1 MNMNVN
7 ENPTQFDA
15 EAAEWLIELRDP
27 EYDSVDAEAKSVER
41 EAAFLDWMALSPSHV
56 LAFENASRTFGALDK
71 LRSLQKIDVRQL
83 INDHSSDVI
92 PLYPTS
98 EYVKDGVRPING
110 IRPPRTDRQ
119 RRWLSVRNVFA
130 AAACIGALGVAV
142 VTAWTQT
149 HSREF
154 VTAVGEQ
161 RTIRLDDGSIV
172 HLNTDSRLQIHFTQQ
187 AREIA
192 LLKGEAL
199 FEVVHNAARPFVVST
214 GTATIRDV
222 GTTFDVYKHADAAT
236 TVAVVDGAVRV
247 AADSGSDVTGTASIT
262 PDAVHSDDTRLT
274 AGEQASVAGGLVV
287 KESKPDV
294 SRALAWRERTLSFSG
309 ASLAEV
315 ASEFNRYNKTQI
327 RIEGDAVRERQLSG
341 VFSAD
346 HPQSMILFLA
356 KDESLSVVPEG
367 DSWIVRAR

>member
-1 MNMNVN
+1 
-7 ENPTQFDA
+7 
-15 EAAEWLIELRDP
+15 
-27 EYDSVDAEAKSVER
+27 
-41 EAAFLDWMALSPSHV
+41 MALSPSHV
-56 LAFENASRTFGALDK
+56 LAFESASRTFGALDK
-71 LRSLQKIDVRQL
+71 LNSLQKIDVRQL

-92 PLYPTS
+92 PLYPTPDQL
-98 EYVKDGVRPING
+98 KDSVRPTDA
-110 IRPPRTDRQ
+110 IRPQPAAQ
-119 RRWLSVRNVFA
+119 RRSRLSVRNVFA
-130 AAACIGALGVAV
+130 VAACVGALAVAV
-142 VTAWTQT
+142 TIAWTQT
-149 HSREF
+149 HSREY
-154 VTAVGEQ
+154 VTAVGQQ

-172 HLNTDSRLQIHFTQQ
+172 HLNTDSRLQIHFTQKTRQ
-187 AREIA
+187 ID

-199 FEVVHNAARPFVVST
+199 FEVVHSVTRPFVVST

-236 TVAVVDGAVRV
+236 TVAVVDGAVQV
-247 AADSGSDVTGTASIT
+247 AAADGGDATGTAAIT
-262 PDAVHSDDTRLT
+262 PDTVHSDDTRLA

-294 SRALAWRERTLSFSG
+294 SRAVAWRERTLSFSG

-315 ASEFNRYNKTQI
+315 ANEFNRYNKTQI

>member
-7 ENPTQFDA
+7 ENPTQLDA
-15 EAAEWLIELRDP
+15 EAAEWLVDLRDP
-27 EYDSVDAEAKSVER
+27 ENDSVDAEAKTGER
-41 EAAFLDWMALSPSHV
+41 EAAFLDWMALSPSHA
-56 LAFENASRTFGALDK
+56 LAFENASRMFRALDK
-71 LRSLQKIDVRQL
+71 LNSLRKIDVRQL

-92 PLYPTS
+92 PLYPTPDQS
-98 EYVKDGVRPING
+98 KDAPQPTDA
-110 IRPPRTDRQ
+110 IRPQPAAQ
-119 RRWLSVRNVFA
+119 RRSRLSVRNVFA
-130 AAACIGALGVAV
+130 VAACVGALAIAV
-142 VTAWTQT
+142 TIAWTQT
-149 HSREF
+149 HSREY

-172 HLNTDSRLQIHFTQQ
+172 HLNTDSRLQIHFKQKTRQ
-187 AREIA
+187 ID

-199 FEVVHNAARPFVVST
+199 FEVVHNVTRPFVVST

-236 TVAVVDGAVRV
+236 TVAVVDGAVQV
-247 AADSGSDVTGTASIT
+247 AAA
-262 PDAVHSDDTRLT
+262 HSDDTRLA

-294 SRALAWRERTLSFSG
+294 NRAVAWRERTLSFSG

-315 ASEFNRYNKTQI
+315 ANEFNRYNKTQI